1 MTQEDSMEKLVIDQE
16 LCVDCG
22 NCEAWLP
29 GLSKQQ
35 GAVLISESN
44 PNVDKGA
51 IERAIASCPLD
62 ALSLVPHV

>member
-1 MTQEDSMEKLVIDQE
+1 MEKLVIDQE

-35 GAVLISESN
+35 GTVIISEHN
-44 PNVDKGA
+44 PNVNRCA

-62 ALSLVPHV
+62 ALSLVPYV